1 MNFPPAKM
9 VLGFFPFLSKFMARS
24 IVFAICC
31 FLWCFL
37 IFPPPTMCAHTCVSF
52 LQLNFNSAPQS
63 RTNCVR
69 WSLPP
74 SNLPR
79 DHFSWTTTENSPQ
92 LPRRQSD
99 NECCWSMCQTHF
111 ASLSNDFYQL
121 FYTSYSAKDNKSYF
135 LYTQCQIKFN
145 FWTTAA
151 TLI

>member
-1 MNFPPAKM
+1 MWISLPPKWCWVSSITIKVYGKVDRFCNLLLYMMLSDFPSTNH
-9 VLGFFPFLSKFMARS
+9 V
-24 IVFAICC
+24 
-31 FLWCFL
+31 
-37 IFPPPTMCAHTCVSF
+37 CVSF
-52 LQLNFNSAPQS
+52 LQLNPNSALQS

-121 FYTSYSAKDNKSYF
+121 FYTSYSAKDSKSYF